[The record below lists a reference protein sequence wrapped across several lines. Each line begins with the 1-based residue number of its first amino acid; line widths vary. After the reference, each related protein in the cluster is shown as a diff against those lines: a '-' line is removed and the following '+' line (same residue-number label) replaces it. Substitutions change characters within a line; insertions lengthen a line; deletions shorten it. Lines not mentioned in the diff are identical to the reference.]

1 MILIWLMGI
10 LVLLIVI
17 TVLVNIL
24 KNWSTMMNYKNLY
37 TSLIIG
43 TVLISIL
50 FSFTSVDILLKVSS
64 YIIVIIISL
73 FYGAF
78 KKRK

>member
-50 FSFTSVDILLKVSS
+50 FSFTSVDILLKVSA